1 VDMNKLLVLL
11 PEMATFVVVI
21 EQGSFSRAAIKLGV
35 APSSVSRSVARLEN
49 ALQQKLIER
58 TTRSL
63 RLSTIGEEVF
73 CLCIDMVNSA
83 KSAVNAAYSESDTI
97 SGLVRVSAPKALARK
112 VLSPIILDF
121 LQVYPNVSIQ
131 IQSEDHFID
140 PIGNEVDVVIHI
152 TDKPVEGLVA
162 KLLGNSRLVLCVSP
176 AYIDTQGA
184 PHSPSD
190 LVTHNC
196 IRLGES
202 AADRKWSFNRGHN
215 IETVN
220 IDGNF
225 AANHTE
231 IRKDAVLRGL
241 GISVFPEFTINEL
254 IQSGAVV
261 EVLPDWTLNG
271 RYQGQIVAQYLQ
283 SKYVPAQLKLFVDYL
298 HEQMQDYR

>member
-1 VDMNKLLVLL
+1 MDMNKLMVLL
-11 PEMATFVVVI
+11 PEMAIFVVVI
-21 EQGSFSRAAIKLGV
+21 EEGSFSRAAIKLGV

-73 CLCIDMVNSA
+73 CLCIDMLNSA

-97 SGLVRVSAPKALARK
+97 SGLVRVSAPKALARQ

-121 LQVYPNVSIQ
+121 LQTHPNVSIQ

-162 KLLGNSRLVLCVSP
+162 KLLGNSRLVLCASP
-176 AYIDTQGA
+176 AYIDTHGV

-202 AADRKWSFNRGHN
+202 AADRKWSFNLERN

-254 IQSGAVV
+254 IQSGEVV

-283 SKYVPAQLKLFVDYL
+283 SKYVPAQLKLFVEYL
-298 HEQMQDYR
+298 HEQMLDCR